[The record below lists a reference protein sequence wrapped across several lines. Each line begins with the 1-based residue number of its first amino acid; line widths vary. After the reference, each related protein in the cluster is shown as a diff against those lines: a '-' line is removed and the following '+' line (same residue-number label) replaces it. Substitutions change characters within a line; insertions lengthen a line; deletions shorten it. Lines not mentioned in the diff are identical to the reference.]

1 MNHPFQPDPSAA
13 QSLEAAPPMPLKLYI
28 GWSLGTLGLTSF
40 MVGSYLLLRFMTDY
54 MAVPPAI
61 AGLVF
66 ALAKIYDGV
75 ADPIF
80 GSISD
85 RTRSRWG
92 RRRPYLFAGAFACGL
107 TFMLAF
113 NAPIVTSQAGAV
125 SLLAVLLVLH
135 ATSYAV
141 FAVPYMA
148 MPAEMTDRP
157 HERSKLMSF
166 RVVNGS
172 LGNLVGGWATA
183 TMIAFFGGGLVGHR
197 AMGIVIGITIF
208 AVLMAC
214 FWLTR
219 DARLRVYDPRGH
231 VPYRQQLRSAMRNR
245 PFIILQGA
253 KLMLLSAAALHTAS
267 AAFFVQRR
275 LEMSDAWLGTIYGTL
290 TIGTV
295 IAQPFWLVMAR
306 RYGKRSTYT
315 FGGLFT
321 ALIWLAW
328 LPMGPG
334 TPGWLIIAIGLAAGL
349 GNGGIVM
356 VSQSMLPDAIEYQ
369 YLSTGQRI
377 EGSFAG
383 LYIMVEKLGQ
393 AIGASLVGLFL
404 GLFGYVEAHGGV
416 QVAQPKSAI
425 TGITLCYCVFSTAFL
440 LISVLAMRF
449 YPLDERTMTLRGTA
463 TRNDRTADT

>member
-1 MNHPFQPDPSAA
+1 MNNLVHPAPSSAK
-13 QSLEAAPPMPLKLYI
+13 SGTESRDRPLSLKLYV

-85 RTRSRWG
+85 RTQSRWG

-113 NAPIVTSQAGAV
+113 NAPIISSQAGAV
-125 SLLAVLLVLH
+125 ALLAGLLVLH
-135 ATSYAV
+135 ATSYAI

-166 RVVNGS
+166 RVINGS

-183 TMIAFFGGGLVGHR
+183 TLIALFGGGLVGHR
-197 AMGIVIGITIF
+197 AMGVIVGLAIF
-208 AVLMAC
+208 AVLMTC
-214 FWLTR
+214 CWMTR
-219 DARLRVYDPRGH
+219 DARLRVYDPRTH
-231 VPYRQQLRSAMRNR
+231 VPYRQQMRSAMRNR
-245 PFIILQGA
+245 PFVILQCA
-253 KLMLLSAAALHTAS
+253 KLMLLTAAALHTAS

-295 IAQPFWLVMAR
+295 VAQPLWLAMAR
-306 RYGKRSTYT
+306 KCGKRTTYT
-315 FGGLFT
+315 IGGLFT
-321 ALIWLAW
+321 AVIWMCW
-328 LPMGPG
+328 LPLGPG
-334 TPGWLIIAIGLAAGL
+334 TPGWLIIIVGLAAGL

-356 VSQSMLPDAIEYQ
+356 VSQSMLPDTIEYQ
-369 YLSTGQRI
+369 YVTTGQRI

-393 AIGASLVGLFL
+393 AAGASLVGLFL
-404 GLFGYVEAHGGV
+404 GLFGYVEGHGGV
-416 QVAQPKSAI
+416 AVVQPQSAV
-425 TGITLCYCVFSTAFL
+425 TGVTLCYSVFSTVFL
-440 LISVLAMRF
+440 LISVAVMRF
-449 YPLDERTMTLRGTA
+449 YPLDERTMTLTRGA
-463 TRNDRTADT
+463 KPASE